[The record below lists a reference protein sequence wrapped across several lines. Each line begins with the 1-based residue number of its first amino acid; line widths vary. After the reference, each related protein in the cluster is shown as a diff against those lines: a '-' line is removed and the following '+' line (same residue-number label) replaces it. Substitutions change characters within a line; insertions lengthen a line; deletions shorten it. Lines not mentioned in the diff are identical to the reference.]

1 MILNETQ
8 FEKLAD
14 SISEDFLKTGT
25 PLEDGILKVA
35 HEAHLNPDQ
44 IRQLARITNVRT
56 HLELFEKSSADNK
69 IVEFPVAD
77 PDKIL
82 EKFYGEPV
90 KTASFDDA
98 ILDFG
103 TPLAD
108 NRPLEKTAGD
118 ILQCGACGSHLN
130 RLDLKNHVF
139 GKGNTLTCGACKTE
153 LHEDGAEKFKTA
165 EAYATVSFENSK
177 NRLAVRKIASELE
190 GKLLEAKEV
199 YKLGITKLA
208 TELRKYNEDAAS
220 KLADIHAVLGK
231 EAECVIIDVSTT
243 ARLAK
248 PVGLVKTAAIID
260 DTDPIFKVARSVNDA
275 YRACIKLAIANTQ
288 LHKKLKENGL
298 E

>member
-108 NRPLEKTAGD
+108 NRPLEKTA
-118 ILQCGACGSHLN
+118 S
-130 RLDLKNHVF
+130 DLP
-139 GKGNTLTCGACKTE
+139 E
-153 LHEDGAEKFKTA
+153 YEK
-165 EAYATVSFENSK
+165 YATVSFENSK